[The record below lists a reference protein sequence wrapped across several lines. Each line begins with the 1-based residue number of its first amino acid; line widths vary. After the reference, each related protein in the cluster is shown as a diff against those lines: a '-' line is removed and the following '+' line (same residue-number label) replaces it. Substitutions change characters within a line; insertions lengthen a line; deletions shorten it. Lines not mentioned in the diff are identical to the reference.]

1 VCTAVSIGLLYSDTY
16 NPMLNMKW
24 LINKIKS
31 YSQTRT
37 RLREQRKIIRREIE
51 LVKIMGMAD
60 PPTHVQVV
68 EMYNLVSTKGCV
80 IFKNITS
87 SAE

>member
-1 VCTAVSIGLLYSDTY
+1 
-16 NPMLNMKW
+16 MKW

-51 LVKIMGMAD
+51 LVKIMGMAE
-60 PPTHVQVV
+60 PPTHAQAVA
-68 EMYNLVSTKGCV
+68 MYNLVSTKGCV

>member
-1 VCTAVSIGLLYSDTY
+1 
-16 NPMLNMKW
+16 MLNMKW

-51 LVKIMGMAD
+51 LIKIMGMAE
-60 PPTHVQVV
+60 PPTHAQAV
-68 EMYNLVSTKGCV
+68 EMYNIVSTKGCV